1 MTNHGRL
8 PWLAPQDL
16 NEESHAV
23 YMAITGGPRAAGPR
37 LFQMTADDGRLEGPF
52 NAMVVAPS
60 VGGPLQEL
68 GTAIRYRTSLT
79 DRAREVA
86 ILAVAAEA
94 RSDFEWY
101 AHEPI
106 ALACGISARDVGA
119 IRVGAS
125 PQDLD
130 ETEELVLRAT
140 RGLVTH
146 RGMDADVLEECRT
159 RIGTPGLVEL
169 VVLVGYYQTLDL
181 MLRTFQS
188 PLPQR
193 VRRPFEGE

>member
-1 MTNHGRL
+1 MADHGCL

-16 NEESHAV
+16 NEEAHAV
-23 YMAITGGPRAAGPR
+23 YVAITGGPRASGPR
-37 LFQMTADDGRLEGPF
+37 LFQMMADDGRLEGPF

-68 GTAIRYRTSLT
+68 GSAIRYHTSLT

-86 ILAVAAEA
+86 ILGVAAGA

-106 ALACGISARDVGA
+106 ALACGISARDVEA
-119 IRVGAS
+119 IRLGAR

-140 RGLVTH
+140 RALVTR
-146 RGMDADVLEECRT
+146 RGMDADALEECRT
-159 RIGTPGLVEL
+159 RLGTSGLVEL

-181 MLRTFQS
+181 MLRTFQT
-188 PLPQR
+188 PLPR
-193 VRRPFEGE
+193 GVRRPIEGE